1 MPRHARHARR
11 RQPCPSRV
19 DVPAPTK
26 PGPPGWT
33 RRVAGTGA
41 AYRVAGNEL
50 SDRRQPSGTLAVGSA
65 RGRATMAGS
74 GTAALRRSWRR
85 FRRRP
90 AGVQAVALVL
100 VIAVVGGAVYGIT
113 ASSSSKATG
122 SESASGGSGASSGSG
137 GSGTGADSGLGLGKP
152 SGVGVNEASTS
163 TRGVTATSI
172 NVVFP
177 VSNLTSLASNFGF
190 AGDTE
195 FAAQKAAIHT
205 FVNEINDAGGVNGRK
220 INATIVDFDP
230 TNESEMRALCKQWT
244 EGSPPV
250 FAVLDG
256 LGSWTG
262 DNELCITQEGHTPF
276 IGQWTTVTNW
286 TQEGAPYLWWTGP
299 DQSQILA
306 TVVQWGKSSGLLT
319 TTDKIGIVAGDRTS
333 DQVALNQYLLPDL
346 HRAGFTNLL
355 VQTLPSNPSDTAA
368 SNSAAPLVVQRLK
381 AAGVKSVI
389 PLIPFNSFFPFLSQE
404 NGQNYFP
411 KLLLSD
417 YESSIETTLGLI
429 PIPYEK
435 GLDRQEGVT
444 VETLGGTDAPSSVVA
459 AGGYNAGVQSCYDT
473 WSAHNKPT
481 STVSPYIEEQGPI
494 AGWCQ
499 VVRLFATAAL
509 GAGPDLNRRTF
520 VQSMSRIENF
530 TGTYTPTLSYG
541 PDKYAGPTEYQV
553 VELYNNDPPSPLCV
567 PTYTGKP
574 QGTCWHTVQSWAPL
588 AG

>member
-1 MPRHARHARR
+1 
-11 RQPCPSRV
+11 
-19 DVPAPTK
+19 
-26 PGPPGWT
+26 
-33 RRVAGTGA
+33 
-41 AYRVAGNEL
+41 
-50 SDRRQPSGTLAVGSA
+50 
-65 RGRATMAGS
+65 MAGS
-74 GTAALRRSWRR
+74 GALKRSWRR

-100 VIAVVGGAVYGIT
+100 VIAVVAGVVYGIT
-113 ASSSSKATG
+113 ATSPKKSAGSAAGAGTTG
-122 SESASGGSGASSGSG
+122 
-137 GSGTGADSGLGLGKP
+137 TDSGLGLGKP
-152 SGVGVNEASTS
+152 SGVTVDQASTS
-163 TRGVTATSI
+163 TRGVTATAI
-172 NVVFP
+172 NVAFP

-205 FVNEINDAGGVNGRK
+205 FVNAINDAGGINGRK
-220 INATIVDFDP
+220 INPMIVNFDP
-230 TNESEMRALCKQWT
+230 TNESAMRALCKQWT
-244 EGSPPV
+244 EGNPPV

-299 DQSQILA
+299 DQAQILA
-306 TVVQWGKSSGLLT
+306 TVVQWGKTSGLLDT
-319 TTDKIGIVAGDRTS
+319 TNRIGIVAGDRTS

-346 HRAGFTNLL
+346 RRAGFTDPL
-355 VQTLPSNPSDTAA
+355 VETLPSNPSDTAA
-368 SNSAAPLVVQRLK
+368 TNSAAPLVVQRLK
-381 AAGVKSVI
+381 SAGVKSVI

-417 YESSIETTLGLI
+417 YESSITVTLGLI

-435 GLDRQEGVT
+435 GLDHQEGVT
-444 VETLGGTDAPSSVVA
+444 VETLGGTDAPQSVTPDG
-459 AGGYNAGVQSCYDT
+459 GGYNAAVQSCYDT

-481 STVSPYIEEQGPI
+481 SSVSPYIEEQGPI
-494 AGWCQ
+494 VGWCQ
-499 VVRLFATAAL
+499 AIRLFAAAAL
-509 GAGPDLNRRTF
+509 GAGPHLDRRTF
-520 VQSMSRIENF
+520 VQSMSRIQNF
-530 TGTYTPTLSYG
+530 PGTYTPNLSFG
-541 PDKYAGPTEYQV
+541 PDKYAGPTEYQI

-574 QGTCWHTVQSWAPL
+574 QGTCWHTVQSWTPL

>member
-1 MPRHARHARR
+1 
-11 RQPCPSRV
+11 
-19 DVPAPTK
+19 
-26 PGPPGWT
+26 
-33 RRVAGTGA
+33 
-41 AYRVAGNEL
+41 
-50 SDRRQPSGTLAVGSA
+50 
-65 RGRATMAGS
+65 MAGS
-74 GTAALRRSWRR
+74 GALKRSWRR

-100 VIAVVGGAVYGIT
+100 VIAVVAGAVYGIT
-113 ASSSSKATG
+113 GTSPKK
-122 SESASGGSGASSGSG
+122 SAGSGAGAG
-137 GSGTGADSGLGLGKP
+137 ATGADSGLGLGKP
-152 SGVGVNEASTS
+152 SGVTVDEASTS

-205 FVNEINDAGGVNGRK
+205 FVNAINDAGGINGRK
-220 INATIVDFDP
+220 INPMIVNFDP
-230 TNESEMRALCKQWT
+230 TNESAMRALCKQWT
-244 EGSPPV
+244 EGNPPV

-276 IGQWTTVTNW
+276 IGNWTTVTNW

-299 DQSQILA
+299 DQAQILA

-319 TTDKIGIVAGDRTS
+319 TTNRIGIVAGDRTS

-346 HRAGFTNLL
+346 RRAGFTDPL
-355 VQTLPSNPSDTAA
+355 VETLPSNPSDTA
-368 SNSAAPLVVQRLK
+368 STNSAAPLVVQRLK
-381 AAGVKSVI
+381 AAGIKSVI

-404 NGQNYFP
+404 NGQNYYP

-417 YESSIETTLGLI
+417 YESSITVTLGLI

-435 GLDRQEGVT
+435 GLDHQEGVT
-444 VETLGGTDAPSSVVA
+444 VETLGGTDAPQSVTPDG
-459 AGGYNAGVQSCYDT
+459 GGYNAAVQSCYNT

-494 AGWCQ
+494 VGWCQ
-499 VVRLFATAAL
+499 AIRLFAAAAL
-509 GAGPDLNRRTF
+509 GAGPHLDRRTF
-520 VQSMSRIENF
+520 VQSMSRIQNF
-530 TGTYTPTLSYG
+530 PGTYTPNLSFG
-541 PDKYAGPTEYQV
+541 PNKYAGPTEYQV

-574 QGTCWHTVQSWAPL
+574 QGTCWHTVQTWTPL

>member
-1 MPRHARHARR
+1 
-11 RQPCPSRV
+11 
-19 DVPAPTK
+19 
-26 PGPPGWT
+26 
-33 RRVAGTGA
+33 
-41 AYRVAGNEL
+41 
-50 SDRRQPSGTLAVGSA
+50 
-65 RGRATMAGS
+65 MAGS
-74 GTAALRRSWRR
+74 GSAALKRSWRR

-90 AGVQAVALVL
+90 GSVQAMAVVLVL
-100 VIAVVGGAVYGIT
+100 AVVGGAVYGIT
-113 ASSSSKATG
+113 GTSSKNAAAG
-122 SESASGGSGASSGSG
+122 AGGGTGASN
-137 GSGTGADSGLGLGKP
+137 ADSGLGLGKP

-163 TRGVTATSI
+163 TRGVSAKSI

-190 AGDTE
+190 EGDTE
-195 FAAQKAAIHT
+195 FAAQNAAIHT
-205 FVNEINDAGGVNGRK
+205 FVNAINDAGGINGRK
-220 INATIVDFDP
+220 INAMIVNFDP
-230 TNESEMRALCKQWT
+230 TSESGMRALCKQWT
-244 EGSPPV
+244 EGSPAV

-262 DNELCITQEGHTPF
+262 DNQLCITQEGHTPF

-286 TQEGAPYLWWTGP
+286 LQEGAPYLWWTGP
-299 DQSQILA
+299 DQAQILA
-306 TVVQWGKSSGLLT
+306 TVVQWGKSSGLLS
-319 TTDKIGIVAGDRTS
+319 TDNRIGIVAGDRTS

-404 NGQNYFP
+404 NGQDYFP

-435 GLDRQEGVT
+435 GLDHQEGVT
-444 VETLGGTDAPSSVVA
+444 VETLGGTDAPTSVTPDG
-459 AGGYNAGVQSCYDT
+459 GGYNAGVQSCYDT

-494 AGWCQ
+494 VSWCQ
-499 VVRLFATAAL
+499 VIRLFAAAAL

-520 VQSMSRIENF
+520 VQSMSRIQNF
-530 TGTYTPTLSYG
+530 PGTLTPTLSFG

-574 QGTCWHTVQSWAPL
+574 QGTCWHTVQSWTPL
-588 AG
+588 GTG

>member
-1 MPRHARHARR
+1 MA
-11 RQPCPSRV
+11 SSG
-19 DVPAPTK
+19 PT
-26 PGPPGWT
+26 
-33 RRVAGTGA
+33 
-41 AYRVAGNEL
+41 
-50 SDRRQPSGTLAVGSA
+50 
-65 RGRATMAGS
+65 
-74 GTAALRRSWRR
+74 ALKRSWRR

-90 AGVQAVALVL
+90 AGIQVIAFVV

-113 ASSSSKATG
+113 GTSSSKNTPPT
-122 SESASGGSGASSGSG
+122 ASGAPS
-137 GSGTGADSGLGLGKP
+137 TNSGLGLGKP

-163 TRGVTATSI
+163 TRGVTSTSI

-205 FVNEINDAGGVNGRK
+205 FVNAINGAGGINGRK
-220 INATIVDFDP
+220 INAMIVNFDP
-230 TNESEMRALCKQWT
+230 TNESAMRALCKQWT

-299 DQSQILA
+299 DQAQILA
-306 TVVQWGKSSGLLT
+306 TVVQWGKSSGLLDT
-319 TTDKIGIVAGDRTS
+319 THRIGIVAGDRTS

-346 HRAGFTNLL
+346 QRAGFSKPL
-355 VQTLPSNPSDTAA
+355 VETLPSNASDTAA
-368 SNSAAPLVVQRLK
+368 TDSAAPLVVQKLK

-435 GLDRQEGVT
+435 GLDHQEGVT
-444 VETLGGTDAPSSVVA
+444 VETLGGTDAPVSVTPGG
-459 AGGYNAGVQSCYDT
+459 GGYNAAVQSCYDT
-473 WSAHNKPT
+473 WKAKNKPT
-481 STVSPYIEEQGPI
+481 SSVSPYIEEQGPI
-494 AGWCQ
+494 VGWCQ
-499 VVRLFATAAL
+499 VIRLFATAAL
-509 GAGPDLNRRTF
+509 GAGPHLDRRTF
-520 VQSMSRIENF
+520 VQSMSRIQNF
-530 TGTYTPTLSYG
+530 SGTYTPTLSFG
-541 PDKYAGPTEYQV
+541 PNKYAGPTQYQV

-574 QGTCWHTVQSWAPL
+574 QGTCWHTVQTWAPL

>member
-1 MPRHARHARR
+1 
-11 RQPCPSRV
+11 
-19 DVPAPTK
+19 
-26 PGPPGWT
+26 
-33 RRVAGTGA
+33 
-41 AYRVAGNEL
+41 
-50 SDRRQPSGTLAVGSA
+50 
-65 RGRATMAGS
+65 MAGS
-74 GTAALRRSWRR
+74 GALKRSWRR

-100 VIAVVGGAVYGIT
+100 AIAVVAGAVYGIT
-113 ASSSSKATG
+113 GTSPKK
-122 SESASGGSGASSGSG
+122 SAGSGAGAG
-137 GSGTGADSGLGLGKP
+137 ATGADSGLGLGKP
-152 SGVGVNEASTS
+152 SGVTVDEASTS

-205 FVNEINDAGGVNGRK
+205 FVNAINDAGGINGRK
-220 INATIVDFDP
+220 INPMIVNFDP
-230 TNESEMRALCKQWT
+230 TNESAMRALCKQWT
-244 EGSPPV
+244 EGNPPV

-276 IGQWTTVTNW
+276 IGNWTTVTNW

-299 DQSQILA
+299 DQAQILA

-319 TTDKIGIVAGDRTS
+319 TTNRIGIVAGDRTS

-346 HRAGFTNLL
+346 RRAGFTDPL
-355 VQTLPSNPSDTAA
+355 VETLPSNPSDTA
-368 SNSAAPLVVQRLK
+368 STNSAAPLVVQRLK
-381 AAGVKSVI
+381 AAGIKSVI

-404 NGQNYFP
+404 NGQNYYP

-417 YESSIETTLGLI
+417 YESSITVTLGLI

-435 GLDRQEGVT
+435 GLDHQEGVT
-444 VETLGGTDAPSSVVA
+444 VETLGGTDAPQSVTPDG
-459 AGGYNAGVQSCYDT
+459 GGYNAAVQSCYNT

-494 AGWCQ
+494 VGWCQ
-499 VVRLFATAAL
+499 AIRLFAAAAL
-509 GAGPDLNRRTF
+509 GAGPHLDRRTF
-520 VQSMSRIENF
+520 VQSMSRIQNF
-530 TGTYTPTLSYG
+530 PGTYTPNLSFG
-541 PDKYAGPTEYQV
+541 PNKYAGPTEYQV

-574 QGTCWHTVQSWAPL
+574 QGTCWHTVQTWTPL

>member
-1 MPRHARHARR
+1 MA
-11 RQPCPSRV
+11 SS
-19 DVPAPTK
+19 VPA
-26 PGPPGWT
+26 
-33 RRVAGTGA
+33 
-41 AYRVAGNEL
+41 
-50 SDRRQPSGTLAVGSA
+50 
-65 RGRATMAGS
+65 
-74 GTAALRRSWRR
+74 ALKRSWRR

-90 AGVQAVALVL
+90 AGVQVVAFVL

-113 ASSSSKATG
+113 GTSSPSKA
-122 SESASGGSGASSGSG
+122 ASTGSGA
-137 GSGTGADSGLGLGKP
+137 GADSGLGLGKP

-163 TRGVTATSI
+163 TRGVTSTSI

-195 FAAQKAAIHT
+195 FAAQNAAIHT
-205 FVNEINDAGGVNGRK
+205 FVNAINDAGGINGRK
-220 INATIVDFDP
+220 INAMIVNFDP
-230 TNESEMRALCKQWT
+230 TSESGMRALCKQWT

-299 DQSQILA
+299 DQAQILA
-306 TVVQWGKSSGLLT
+306 TVVQWGKSSGLLDT
-319 TTDKIGIVAGDRTS
+319 THRIGILAGDRTS

-346 HRAGFTNLL
+346 RRAGFSKPL
-355 VQTLPSNPSDTAA
+355 VETLPSNPSDTAA
-368 SNSAAPLVVQRLK
+368 TDSAAPLIVQRLK

-404 NGQNYFP
+404 NGQNYYP

-429 PIPYEK
+429 PIPYER
-435 GLDRQEGVT
+435 GLDHQEGVT
-444 VETLGGTDAPSSVVA
+444 VETLGGTDAPQSVTPDG
-459 AGGYNAGVQSCYDT
+459 GGYNAAVQSCYDT

-481 STVSPYIEEQGPI
+481 SSVSPYIEEQGPI
-494 AGWCQ
+494 VGWCQ
-499 VVRLFATAAL
+499 AIRLFAAAAL
-509 GAGPDLNRRTF
+509 GAGPHLDRRTF
-520 VQSMSRIENF
+520 VQSMSRIQNF
-530 TGTYTPTLSYG
+530 SGTYTPTLSFG
-541 PDKYAGPTEYQV
+541 PDKYAGPTQYQI

-574 QGTCWHTVQSWAPL
+574 QGTCWHTVQSWMPL

>member
-1 MPRHARHARR
+1 MA
-11 RQPCPSRV
+11 S
-19 DVPAPTK
+19 
-26 PGPPGWT
+26 
-33 RRVAGTGA
+33 
-41 AYRVAGNEL
+41 
-50 SDRRQPSGTLAVGSA
+50 SGQ
-65 RGRATMAGS
+65 
-74 GTAALRRSWRR
+74 AALRRSWRR

-90 AGVQAVALVL
+90 AAFQVIAFVL
-100 VIAVVGGAVYGIT
+100 VIAVIGGAVYGIT
-113 ASSSSKATG
+113 ASTKKSTTNATAG
-122 SESASGGSGASSGSG
+122 SGGSSGSG
-137 GSGTGADSGLGLGKP
+137 SGADSGLGLGKP
-152 SGVGVNEASTS
+152 SGVSIDQASTS
-163 TRGVTATSI
+163 SRGVSATSI
-172 NVVFP
+172 NVAFP

-195 FAAQKAAIHT
+195 FGAQKAAIHT
-205 FVNEINDAGGVNGRK
+205 FVNAINDAGGINGRK
-220 INATIVDFDP
+220 INPMIVDFDP
-230 TNESEMRALCKQWT
+230 TNEAAMRALCKQWT

-262 DNELCITQEGHTPF
+262 DNELCVTQEGHTPL

-299 DQSQILA
+299 DQAQILA

-319 TTDKIGIVAGDRTS
+319 NSSRIGIVAGDRTS

-346 HRAGFTNLL
+346 RRAGFKNPL
-355 VQTLPSNPSDTAA
+355 VETLPSNPSDTAA

-381 AAGVKSVI
+381 ADGVKSVI

-417 YESSIETTLGLI
+417 YESSITVTLGLI
-429 PIPYEK
+429 PIPYER
-435 GLDRQEGVT
+435 GLDHQEGVT
-444 VETLGGTDAPSSVVA
+444 VETLGGTDAPTSVA
-459 AGGYNAGVQSCYDT
+459 PAGGYNAGVQSCYDT

-494 AGWCQ
+494 VGWCQ
-499 VVRLFATAAL
+499 AIRLFAAAAL
-509 GAGPDLNRRTF
+509 GAGPNLNRRTF
-520 VQSMSRIENF
+520 VQAMARIQNF
-530 TGTYTPTLSYG
+530 SGTYTPTLSFG
-541 PDKYAGPTEYQV
+541 PNKYAGPTEYQV

-574 QGTCWHTVQSWAPL
+574 QGTCWHTVQGWTPL